1 MNWLDAVIAAPLI
14 YGAWK
19 GWKRGL
25 IFEVAMIIGLIIAI
39 YLGFKFSGFVTQFL
53 NEHVKSLSG
62 ITPYV
67 SFLLIFGI
75 IILSFVLLARLLE
88 GILELTALSLFNN
101 IGGAIFGLLKFGL
114 VISVVF
120 WLLLSIE
127 RDVKI
132 IPDKMKEG
140 SLLYTPVLKIASS
153 VQPLLQDVKKEFRE
167 NIGK

>member
-1 MNWLDAVIAAPLI
+1 MNWLDAFIAAPLI

-25 IFEVAMIIGLIIAI
+25 IFEVSMIIGLIIAL
-39 YLGFKFSGFVTQFL
+39 YLAFKFSGLVTGFL
-53 NEHVKSLSG
+53 SAHINGLSG
-62 ITPYV
+62 AAPYI
-67 SFLLIFGI
+67 SFTLIVAV

-101 IGGAIFGLLKFGL
+101 IGGALFGLLKFGL
-114 VISVVF
+114 ILSVIF
-120 WLLLSIE
+120 WLIHSIE
-127 RDVKI
+127 QDVKI
-132 IPDKMKEG
+132 IPDKLKQG
-140 SLLYTPVLKIASS
+140 SLLYSPVLKIASS